1 MRHRCVYYKVPRER
15 LAWVC
20 TTVRAVQAAWV
31 ARVPRLQA
39 EVLLRVDA
47 GAASDPVTVMG
58 VWRWEPDA
66 AGVPAGSP
74 PAWAD
79 LERELA
85 QALGQALAG
94 PRHVE
99 DFGVAPG

>member
-1 MRHRCVYYKVPRER
+1 MRHRCVYYKVPREH
-15 LAWVC
+15 LARVC
-20 TTVRAVQAAWV
+20 TTVRAMQKAWV
-31 ARVPRLQA
+31 TRTPGLQA

-47 GAASDPVTVMG
+47 GAASGPATVME

-66 AGVPAGSP
+66 ADAPAAP

-85 QALGQALAG
+85 QAVGQALAG